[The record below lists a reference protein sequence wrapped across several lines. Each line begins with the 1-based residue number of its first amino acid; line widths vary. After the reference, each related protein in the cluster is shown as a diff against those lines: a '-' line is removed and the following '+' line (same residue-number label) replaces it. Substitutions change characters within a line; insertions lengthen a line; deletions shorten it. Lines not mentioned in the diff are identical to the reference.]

1 MKLVNRL
8 VFSAMLLFCYKGVNA
23 VNPAITFTLINP
35 CTPQVTINPLPNT
48 QGCYSITAFN
58 GNVNDPDAYYQWN
71 FDDGTTAI
79 GKTVYH
85 CYSPAYAS
93 INHTLSL
100 TYNSPALCGVFPN
113 VFTYTITTIPSP
125 IGICVNNT
133 PSITLA
139 ASSVT
144 VWAGVAIPE
153 IITSYNY
160 GDGSSIQPSYTHT
173 YSACGNYIIEVK
185 TWDMNSPANICY
197 AYAAVNIACNAATV
211 NPTGISKNFKEKGL
225 VLFPNPSKELI
236 SIKTANPIKNLIVF
250 DVLGKEMDVVF
261 ELENVEGKLYISGLL
276 YGTYF
281 VKVQFENN
289 TTAIT
294 KFIKQ

>member
-1 MKLVNRL
+1 MKTVNRL
-8 VFSAMLLFCYKGVNA
+8 IFSTMLLLCYRSANA
-23 VNPAITFTLINP
+23 ITPAITFTLINP
-35 CTPQVTINPLPNT
+35 CMPQVTISPIPNT
-48 QGCYSITAFN
+48 YGCYSITAFN
-58 GNVNDPDAYYQWN
+58 GNANDPDAYYQWSFN
-71 FDDGTTAI
+71 DGTTAV

-100 TYNSPALCGVFPN
+100 TYNSPALCGVFPT
-113 VFTYTITTIPSP
+113 VVIYTVTTIPVP

-144 VWAGVAIPE
+144 IWAGAAIPE
-153 IITSYNY
+153 IMTSYNY

-197 AYAAVNIACNAATV
+197 KYAAVNIACNT
-211 NPTGISKNFKEKGL
+211 NTISPTGIIKNVKEADL
-225 VLFPNPSKELI
+225 ILYPNPSKELI
-236 SIKTANPIKNLIVF
+236 GIKALDPIANVMVF
-250 DVLGKEMDVVF
+250 DLLGKEMDVVF

-276 YGTYF
+276 FGTYF
-281 VKVQFENN
+281 VQVQFENN
-289 TTAIT
+289 TTTIT
-294 KFIKQ
+294 KFIKH